1 MEAGKPRIMVVS
13 FSSEGAPR
21 TWQTLLWERAG
32 RGCTL
37 QMEPSGGGRPV
48 QGRTACV
55 DGAEWGCRGA
65 GSGACTEDEVAVN
78 CSLTLSARR
87 HHGFLL
93 PRALLRS
100 LLRAVPT
107 VPCR

>member
-48 QGRTACV
+48 QGKNRL
-55 DGAEWGCRGA
+55 RGWSRV
-65 GSGACTEDEVAVN
+65 GLQRSRKRRVYRGRSGRELFLNFICT
-78 CSLTLSARR
+78 
-87 HHGFLL
+87 
-93 PRALLRS
+93 
-100 LLRAVPT
+100 
-107 VPCR
+107 